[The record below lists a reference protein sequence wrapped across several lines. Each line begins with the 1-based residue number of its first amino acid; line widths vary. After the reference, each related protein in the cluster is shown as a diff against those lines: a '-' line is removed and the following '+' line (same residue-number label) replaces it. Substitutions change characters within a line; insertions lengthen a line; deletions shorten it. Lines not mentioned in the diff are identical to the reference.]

1 MTAIPGSG
9 EMAKLSNKQIEAK
22 LKTLNGWSIQDN
34 SIKKNYVLKDF
45 TNALAFVNHV
55 GWLAEKADHHPDINI
70 HRYKNVTLTFS
81 THSEGGLT
89 EKDFGMAKRID
100 S

>member
-1 MTAIPGSG
+1 MP
-9 EMAKLSNKQIEAK
+9 KLSSEQIEAQ
-22 LKTLNGWSIQDN
+22 LKTLSGWTFKGDAIT
-34 SIKKNYVLKDF
+34 KNYILRDF

-55 GWLAEKADHHPDINI
+55 GWLAEKADHHPDISI

-81 THSEGGLT
+81 THSEGGIT
-89 EKDFGMAKRID
+89 EKDFEMARRID

>member
-1 MTAIPGSG
+1 
-9 EMAKLSNKQIEAK
+9 MAKLTNEQIEAN
-22 LKTLNGWSIQDN
+22 LKTLNGWALQGDSIT
-34 SIKKNYVLKDF
+34 KKYVLKDF
-45 TNALAFVNHV
+45 TSALAFVNHV

-81 THSEGGLT
+81 THSEGGIT
-89 EKDFGMAKRID
+89 EKDFEMAKRID